1 MTVFGNVTGET
12 KGHARRARAPTA
24 LAAAAL
30 AASIVGAAPA
40 AAEEISLIFAT
51 ATPPTAASNT
61 QFYRPWSE
69 RLNAA
74 GKGVFKIDFRGDTSI
89 ANLNNVLD
97 RVINDVAQIGWTLHS
112 IYGQKFR
119 LTSVSFLP
127 FAAEDSTSGAI
138 ALWRLYKTGMLD
150 ADYAETVPLVLNL
163 QGQSRLHF
171 AKPPKTFEELSGL
184 KVVASGKMYSDSVMR
199 LGGAPVTVTLADMY
213 EALNRR
219 TVDAVMMGWG
229 GVGSYKL
236 FEVSNYHVEVPLGAS
251 SSMIFMERK
260 RYNALPEA
268 ARKAIDAE
276 SGEAASRALGE
287 FSDRELETQRNLVK
301 AMPNQTIVFPT
312 PEQYQAMERRL
323 APIVD
328 EWVRDTPNGAAI
340 LAAWKKLFAEAK
352 AAR

>member
-1 MTVFGNVTGET
+1 MTTISS
-12 KGHARRARAPTA
+12 KA
-24 LAAAAL
+24 LAAGAL
-30 AASIVGAAPA
+30 AISFAGAAPA
-40 AAEEISLIFAT
+40 AAEEINLIFAT
-51 ATPPTAASNT
+51 ATPPMAASNT
-61 QFYRPWSE
+61 QFYRPLSE

-74 GKGVFKIDFRGDTSI
+74 GKGVLKIDFRGDTSI
-89 ANLNNVLD
+89 ASLNNVLD

-150 ADYAETVPLVLNL
+150 ADYAETVPLILNL

-171 AKPPKTFEELSGL
+171 AKQPKTFEDWSGL
-184 KVVASGKMYSDSVMR
+184 KVVASGKMYADSVVR

-213 EALNRR
+213 EALNRH

-229 GVGSYKL
+229 GVGAYKL
-236 FEVSNYHVEVPLGAS
+236 YEVANYHVELPLGAS

-268 ARKAIDAE
+268 ARKIIDAE

-287 FSDRELETQRNLVK
+287 FSDRELMAQSNLVK
-301 AMPNQTIVFPT
+301 AMPNQTIVVPT
-312 PEQYQAMERRL
+312 AEQYKAMERKL
-323 APIVD
+323 ATVSD
-328 EWVRDTPNGAAI
+328 QWVKDTPNGAVI